1 MSHIL
6 KTEKIRELVHFP
18 YSSCFVPPT
27 ETAHCLSHAPYR
39 NGAPELLTSVE
50 NVRRKRV
57 TMIESYCVGMCVVVF
72 LFLFFRLY

>member
-6 KTEKIRELVHFP
+6 ENEKIIELVHFP

-27 ETAHCLSHAPYR
+27 ETARRRSHAPPR
-39 NGAPELLTSVE
+39 NGAPGLFAGVE
-50 NVRRKRV
+50 DVGVSESLCDRV
-57 TMIESYCVGMCVVVF
+57 TAWGCVLGFF